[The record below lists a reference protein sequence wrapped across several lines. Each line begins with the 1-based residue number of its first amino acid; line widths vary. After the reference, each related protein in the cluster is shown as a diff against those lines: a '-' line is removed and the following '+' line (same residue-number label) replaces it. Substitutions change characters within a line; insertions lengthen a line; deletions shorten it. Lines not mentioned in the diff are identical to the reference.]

1 MELPPS
7 PDVKKKNNNSE
18 IEAIGTLRYPLP
30 PFFMPPPLPQL
41 SKTMLRDLF
50 ILITLEIFYWLFL
63 PEISD
68 TKIFFWYQILSLILE
83 TQIKRRLILGLRLE

>member
-1 MELPPS
+1 MET
-7 PDVKKKNNNSE
+7 NSE
-18 IEAIGTLRYPLP
+18 IEAIGTLRYPPP
-30 PFFMPPPLPQL
+30 PFFLCPPLPQL

-63 PEISD
+63 PGISD

-83 TQIKRRLILGLRLE
+83 T

>member
-7 PDVKKKNNNSE
+7 PDVKKKNNSE

-30 PFFMPPPLPQL
+30 PFFMPPLLQL

-63 PEISD
+63 PGISD
-68 TKIFFWYQILSLILE
+68 TKFCSGIRY
-83 TQIKRRLILGLRLE
+83 

>member
-1 MELPPS
+1 MET
-7 PDVKKKNNNSE
+7 NSE

-30 PFFMPPPLPQL
+30 PPFFYAPLPQL

-63 PEISD
+63 PGISD
-68 TKIFFWYQILSLILE
+68 TKFCSGIRY
-83 TQIKRRLILGLRLE
+83 